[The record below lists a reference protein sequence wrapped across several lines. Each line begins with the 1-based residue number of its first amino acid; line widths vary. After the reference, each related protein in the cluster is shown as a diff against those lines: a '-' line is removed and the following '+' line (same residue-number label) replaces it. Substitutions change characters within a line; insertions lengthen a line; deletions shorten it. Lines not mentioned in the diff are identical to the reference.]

1 MLRKLGIQTQSK
13 RERILLGILTIV
25 VFAVLGYALV
35 DLKTHGIH
43 HYWWFGSANVA
54 IGILGL
60 WVWAIFHRRLLEPER
75 FVLRCSLGFLLS
87 LVMLFDVVNW
97 FWNIYR
103 SAAPT
108 MQFLR
113 PLQSVLIM
121 VLFFLLF
128 CRRNLAR

>member
-13 RERILLGILTIV
+13 RERISLGLSTIV

-35 DLKTHGIH
+35 DLKTHGLQ
-43 HYWWFGSANVA
+43 HYWWSGSANVA

-60 WVWAIFHRRLLEPER
+60 WVWVIFHRRLLEPKR
-75 FVLRCSLGFLLS
+75 FVLRCSLGFLLA
-87 LVMLFDVVNW
+87 LVMLFDVVTW

-113 PLQSVLIM
+113 PLQSVLMM
-121 VLFFLLF
+121 VLFFILF